1 MDIKCEAEFKVELL
15 ESSEDDDQAISINSE
30 QLSVLQQIQEGNCSE
45 FIDVKSEI
53 EIKFEPLD
61 VKDENTAN
69 DEHFDNI
76 CELDQNQMSTHR
88 RKPIQNDV
96 TLEALLCEIP
106 SDFEEETDQES
117 DLRMRAVQRIR
128 YLKL

>member
-76 CELDQNQMSTHR
+76 CELDQNQIML
-88 RKPIQNDV
+88 QG
-96 TLEALLCEIP
+96 LLSNCTSFLDKLFIV
-106 SDFEEETDQES
+106 FEGQF
-117 DLRMRAVQRIR
+117 
-128 YLKL
+128 